1 MKPEEV
7 IRLAVLGIQT
17 IISLAEGLGQRDAVL
32 AALDAT
38 LAAARSRTDRDLG
51 QKHGGG
57 S

>member
-38 LAAARSRTDRDLG
+38 LAAARSRTNADLAK
-51 QKHGGG
+51 KHGAG